1 MNAICPRCGTVS
13 LAGAQ
18 TTRFFCK
25 TCHLR
30 FCNECQHWKID
41 RKQPYCARCGAYYSH
56 PPPVMPLRIAAW
68 VIYVPI
74 AAALIFAVFVPLQ
87 FWYIVL
93 AATLPQVVFT
103 SAYLTRFYQ
112 NTGLIQATRLEA
124 ILLGRRALT
133 WVTILYVVL
142 SLGDQRAL
150 TIGLVIAVALVLVG
164 LVAQRMN
171 AVVIQELQLNRS
183 IWQAI
188 LSMSNWD
195 VLLMRFPSARQANTP

>member
-1 MNAICPRCGTVS
+1 
-13 LAGAQ
+13 
-18 TTRFFCK
+18 
-25 TCHLR
+25 
-30 FCNECQHWKID
+30 
-41 RKQPYCARCGAYYSH
+41 
-56 PPPVMPLRIAAW
+56 
-68 VIYVPI
+68 
-74 AAALIFAVFVPLQ
+74 
-87 FWYIVL
+87 VL

-112 NTGLIQATRLEA
+112 NTGLIQATRLEV

>member
-1 MNAICPRCGTVS
+1 
-13 LAGAQ
+13 
-18 TTRFFCK
+18 
-25 TCHLR
+25 
-30 FCNECQHWKID
+30 
-41 RKQPYCARCGAYYSH
+41 
-56 PPPVMPLRIAAW
+56 MPLRIAAW

-112 NTGLIQATRLEA
+112 NTGLIQATRLEV

-150 TIGLVIAVALVLVG
+150 MIGLVIAVALVLVG

-195 VLLMRFPSARQANTP
+195 VVLMRFPSARQANTP